1 MLRLVADENF
11 NHRILRGAR
20 LRFSLLD
27 VVIFQ
32 RTAFQGAAD
41 PILLQ
46 WAADQDR
53 VVVTHDINTMPG
65 YAYERVATGQPM
77 PGVIIIPK
85 ILPIGTAIEEL
96 ITVLACDEPDDLNNQ
111 VMYLPL

>member
-1 MLRLVADENF
+1 MIRLVADENF

-20 LRFSLLD
+20 LRLPSLD

-41 PILLQ
+41 PILLE
-46 WAADQDR
+46 WAANQGR
-53 VVVTHDINTMPG
+53 VVITHDINTMPG
-65 YAYERVATGQPM
+65 FAYERVAAGQSL

-85 ILPIGTAIEEL
+85 LLPIGTAIEEL
-96 ITVLACDEPDDLNNQ
+96 VTVLECDEPGDLNDQ
-111 VMYLPL
+111 VIYLPL